1 MNGLDT
7 ELSRALAAAS
17 TTRDVTIASG
27 SLGLLPAV
35 LRRTARAARYVVVAD
50 DNTWGAAGR
59 QASQAVEAAG
69 LALADPVVLS
79 EKPRLKATAET
90 ARQLAERIGA
100 ASALPVAVG
109 SGVINDLVKYA
120 ASGAA
125 LREGGFKRTL
135 ACAAPV
141 AVVADLDVIASAPAV
156 MGAWGYGDLV
166 GKLVAGVD
174 WIVADALGEE
184 ALDPGPFAMVQD
196 NLSAW
201 LRHPAGVRER
211 DRNALDG
218 LMRGL
223 LMAGLAM

>member
-59 QASQAVEAAG
+59 QASRAVEAAG

-120 ASGAA
+120 AELAGKPYVSVPTAASMDGYAASGAA

-156 MGAWGYGDLV
+156 MGA
-166 GKLVAGVD
+166 
-174 WIVADALGEE
+174 
-184 ALDPGPFAMVQD
+184 
-196 NLSAW
+196 
-201 LRHPAGVRER
+201 
-211 DRNALDG
+211 
-218 LMRGL
+218 
-223 LMAGLAM
+223 